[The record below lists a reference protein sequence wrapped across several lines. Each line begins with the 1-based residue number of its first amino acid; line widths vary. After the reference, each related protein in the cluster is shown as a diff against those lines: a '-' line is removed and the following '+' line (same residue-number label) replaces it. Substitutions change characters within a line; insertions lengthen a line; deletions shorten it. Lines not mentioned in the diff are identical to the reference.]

1 MNAVEG
7 GGVAVEGAGSEG
19 AVVRHGAGL
28 LPARR
33 LVAEREA
40 EFLRVWPILGYMYPT
55 VLQNLQSVSRYYT
68 GVTLDMNP

>member
-1 MNAVEG
+1 MDAVEG
-7 GGVAVEGAGSEG
+7 GGVAVEGAGSEV

-40 EFLRVWPILGYMYPT
+40 EFLRVRPILGY
-55 VLQNLQSVSRYYT
+55 VLDVPYSLTEPGMRSRVS
-68 GVTLDMNP
+68 